1 MVFEIVI
8 YDIVEINIGEGYD
21 FMIGIFRVLEL
32 GVYVFQWIS
41 VIILGKWFEIE
52 LNINGYQKRLN
63 SCNNKGEIVFLNLL
77 CILMVIIE
85 VKEGDIVWIVKFG

>member
-63 SCNNKGEIVFLNLL
+63 SCNNKGEIVFFNLL